1 MENETLDLDVMEL
14 ADIIGSAS
22 DQDDM
27 AQVHGCVVHHHEC
40 LDELFVVLVTRW
52 AGWRVLFGPAGPFLC
67 YLRFFA

>member
-27 AQVHGCVVHHHEC
+27 AQVMAASCTTMSVS
-40 LDELFVVLVTRW
+40 TSSSSSS
-52 AGWRVLFGPAGPFLC
+52 
-67 YLRFFA
+67 